1 MGIVPI
7 WGFQLAIGIP
17 LAFLL
22 RLNKVLFILAAN
34 ISIPPMIPLILFLSH
49 LTGAVWMGDN
59 AQHISFSS
67 EITFE
72 MMRASLVQYVLGA
85 VTLACI
91 SGIVFGGVTYMGLKI
106 FKRQKV

>member
-7 WGFQLAIGIP
+7 WGFQLAVGIP

-22 RLNKVLFILAAN
+22 RLNKVLFIIAAN
-34 ISIPPMIPLILFLSH
+34 ISIPPMIPFILFLSH
-49 LTGAVWMGDN
+49 VTGRMWMGEH
-59 AQHISFSS
+59 AQQISFSR
-67 EITFE
+67 EITFQ
-72 MMRASLVQYVLGA
+72 MMQASLIQYILGA

-91 SGIVFGGVTYMGLKI
+91 AGIVFGGATYIGLKI

>member
-1 MGIVPI
+1 MGIVPV
-7 WGFQLAIGIP
+7 WGFQLIIGIT

-49 LTGAVWMGDN
+49 LAGAIWMGEN
-59 AQHISFSS
+59 GQRISFSR

-72 MMRASLVQYVLGA
+72 MMKTSFIQYVFGA
-85 VTLACI
+85 VTLACVA
-91 SGIVFGGVTYMGLKI
+91 GIVFGGITYLVLKI